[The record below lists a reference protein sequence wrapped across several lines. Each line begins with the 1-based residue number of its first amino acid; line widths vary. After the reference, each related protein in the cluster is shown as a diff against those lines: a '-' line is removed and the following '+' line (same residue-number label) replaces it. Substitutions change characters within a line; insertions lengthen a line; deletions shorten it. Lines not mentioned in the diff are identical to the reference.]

1 MKPSSV
7 ELWSAWKT
15 NPDIR
20 ELAEAYLTK
29 PSVWDREDEELYAL
43 IYAEPNRALTILF
56 AIMQLTEDQKVL
68 SACVAGP
75 LEDFLGV
82 HGETYLE
89 TIHSLALEHRR
100 LREALDGVWQGS
112 MPKNVWRK
120 IEVLKQSAF
129 SSEA

>member
-1 MKPSSV
+1 MKPSST
-7 ELWSAWKT
+7 EFWSAWKT

-29 PSVWDREDEELYAL
+29 PSVWDREDEELYAV
-43 IYAEPNRALTILF
+43 IHADPNRALAILF

-68 SACVAGP
+68 GALAAGP

-89 TIHSLALEHRR
+89 TIRSLALEHQR
-100 LREALDGVWQGS
+100 LREVLDGVWQGS

>member
-1 MKPSSV
+1 MKPSNTD
-7 ELWSAWKT
+7 LWSAWNT

-29 PSVWDREDEELYAL
+29 PSVWDREDEALCAL
-43 IYAEPNRALTILF
+43 IHADPDRALSILF

-68 SACVAGP
+68 DAFAAGP

-82 HGETYLE
+82 HGEAYLE

-112 MPKNVWRK
+112 MSKNVWRK
-120 IEVLKQSAF
+120 IEVLKQSSF
-129 SSEA
+129 SS